1 MPAVQTLSLP
11 TSLIE
16 RFTGA
21 CAEVAMR
28 LLAFLSPL
36 SVPPVITPQEVR

>member
-1 MPAVQTLSLP
+1 MPPVDTQHLP

-16 RFTGA
+16 RFTGPA
-21 CAEVAMR
+21 ADAAMR

-36 SVPPVITPQEVR
+36 SVRPVITLQEAR